1 MTPSDDELLAKPII
15 VVGVGRSGMNF
26 LGDTIAQHGSLAVAT
41 EPRLIWKH
49 GNDSK
54 SDALR
59 AEDARPEV
67 IAHIRSRFAALVRQ
81 QGKRRLIDV
90 TPGNSLRLGFVD
102 RVFPDCQFVH
112 FIRDGVDNVVSMRR
126 FYAVYARTIRP
137 EKDPIRDS
145 FIMRRTRELRLR
157 QIPRMAMEVI
167 RHLAP
172 DFLLPLIGPPV
183 LGVRLPGMVAMQ
195 REMDLLDVCFMQW
208 RASVEMASMVGR
220 RLPIDRYME
229 CRIEGFSLAD
239 VKRVFEY
246 CHLEMSPEVSEFFQE
261 RFESQRIGS
270 AMKDAATEELMYLR
284 DRVAPT
290 MRWIQQCSPRL
301 GEDGAP
307 VASKAPQ
314 VVAQMVERD
323 TAKVLGDGNS
333 STGTDDLAWL
343 ACRQAQGVQVMKF
356 LVSRLD
362 SKEHRREDYHRVLT
376 EAIAAGHHRIVL
388 NFSNLGYT
396 NHTWGIFQLVFTAY
410 NLVKEAGGSLA
421 VCGLKGHVR
430 RVYLYASLDKFA
442 PEYRREREA
451 VETLASQPNTCI
463 SS

>member
-1 MTPSDDELLAKPII
+1 MTPSDDELLTKPII

-41 EPRLIWKH
+41 EPRLIWKQ

-67 IAHIRSRFAALVRQ
+67 IAHIRSRFASLVRQ

-126 FYAVYARTIRP
+126 FYAVYARTLRP

-157 QIPRMAMEVI
+157 QLPRMAMEVI

-172 DFLLPLIGPPV
+172 DFLLPWIGPPV
-183 LGVRLPGMVAMQ
+183 LGVRLPGMVAMR

-208 RASVEMASMVGR
+208 RAAVEMACMYGR
-220 RLPIDRYME
+220 RLPTDRYME
-229 CRIEGFSLAD
+229 RHIEGFSQDD

-246 CHLEMSPEVSEFFQE
+246 CNLETSPEVFEFFRE
-261 RFESQRIGS
+261 KFDSQRIGS
-270 AMKDAATEELMYLR
+270 AMKDAASEELMYLR

-290 MRWIQQCSPRL
+290 MQWIEKRGPRPE
-301 GEDGAP
+301 EDEAL
-307 VASKAPQ
+307 VA
-314 VVAQMVERD
+314 R
-323 TAKVLGDGNS
+323 TASEEEKSDPKVLGDGHATRLTN
-333 STGTDDLAWL
+333 DLAWL
-343 ACRQAQGVQVMKF
+343 ACRQEQDIRVLKF

-362 SKEHRREDYHRVLT
+362 SKQHRRADYQRVLT
-376 EAIAAGHHRIVL
+376 EGIAAGHHRVVL

-396 NHTWGIFQLVFTAY
+396 NHTWGIFQLIFTAY

-430 RVYLYASLDKFA
+430 RVYSYASLEKFA
-442 PEYRREREA
+442 PAYRREREA
-451 VETLASQPNTCI
+451 VEALVSQPNSR
-463 SS
+463 SSF